1 MSVKTPKGVQ
11 KLLAIT
17 MIDPATGWFEM
28 KDIPKP
34 DAASAMAA
42 ADDIWF
48 TRYPRPQ
55 FIGYDGGSEFK
66 SIFKQMVENYGLKKG
81 ETTAYNPQANGVC
94 ERVHQVINDAL
105 RTFELEEQDLDE
117 KDPWTPFLTA
127 TCFAIRSTYHT
138 TLGATPAQLVF
149 GRDMILPM
157 TFKANWASIRERRQ
171 KEINR
176 NNEREN
182 SKRLEHTYKVGDMV
196 SKAKPGKQPKLRRKR
211 DGPYEVVAVY
221 DNGTVKIRR
230 GAVDERI
237 NIRRVYPFHAEED

>member
-1 MSVKTPKGVQ
+1 
-11 KLLAIT
+11 
-17 MIDPATGWFEM
+17 
-28 KDIPKP
+28 
-34 DAASAMAA
+34 
-42 ADDIWF
+42 
-48 TRYPRPQ
+48 
-55 FIGYDGGSEFK
+55 
-66 SIFKQMVENYGLKKG
+66 
-81 ETTAYNPQANGVC
+81 
-94 ERVHQVINDAL
+94 
-105 RTFELEEQDLDE
+105 
-117 KDPWTPFLTA
+117 
-127 TCFAIRSTYHT
+127 
-138 TLGATPAQLVF
+138 
-149 GRDMILPM
+149 M